1 MIAAPEDVDEA
12 VGVDAGQVG
21 RAHVSLIADLRR
33 TDLEHP
39 FGVDAEHLAG
49 VGVDDAQVISGL
61 DPADAALLGV
71 PEPLVIR
78 HVPPGHRSAELG
90 GRIGDENPGSVA
102 GEELVAI
109 GGVERRGATHDR
121 TQTRQIGG
129 VGVRLEHH
137 AQRSGNEGGGR
148 RAMTT
153 DQIDPPVDVESFEHR
168 ERAPVV
174 HRQQHAKQPAEMGE
188 RRVHQGNP
196 PPKLWLLDRSAG
208 LVVLRPDQHVFEG
221 GVTQVDALGRSRRA
235 ARQHAYGD
243 SGALCRHR
251 RLAGGPGHGD
261 ACAEIVHRD
270 GDCLRRTVHIREV
283 ECRQIVGGSD
293 EDAEVESGHILAGAL
308 RSTPRIDRHHAPA
321 GTQHA
326 EHRADDA
333 RAGAQ
338 QHAHLHPG
346 SGLAPGSGLT
356 PGLAHRITHGVDGRR
371 EVTPRVPTPVE
382 LDGVGVG
389 TDAQDGV
396 DAFGDRR
403 LGHRIRGVVMGS
415 GFAFTSAMPTGLPTR
430 V

>member
-1 MIAAPEDVDEA
+1 MNLGGQLIAGEARFEERDQIFGVDPRCGLAQLDHGDRHGPESLVVAAEHRRGAHRLVAFKRGANVVGQHLEPTADDGVIAAPEDVDEA

-129 VGVRLEHH
+129 VGVRLEDH
-137 AQRSGNEGGGR
+137 AQRGGNEGGGR
-148 RAMTT
+148 RAVTT

-174 HRQQHAKQPAEMGE
+174 HRQQHAKQPTEMGE
-188 RRVHQGNP
+188 RRVHQRNP
-196 PPKLWLLDRSAG
+196 LPKLWGRVFAVG
-208 LVVLRPDQHVFEG
+208 TAFLVVLRPDEDVFKG
-221 GVTQVDALGRSRRA
+221 GVAQVDALGRSRRA

-243 SGALCRHR
+243 SG
-251 RLAGGPGHGD
+251 
-261 ACAEIVHRD
+261 
-270 GDCLRRTVHIREV
+270 
-283 ECRQIVGGSD
+283 S
-293 EDAEVESGHILAGAL
+293 
-308 RSTPRIDRHHAPA
+308 
-321 GTQHA
+321 
-326 EHRADDA
+326 
-333 RAGAQ
+333 
-338 QHAHLHPG
+338 
-346 SGLAPGSGLT
+346 
-356 PGLAHRITHGVDGRR
+356 
-371 EVTPRVPTPVE
+371 
-382 LDGVGVG
+382 
-389 TDAQDGV
+389 
-396 DAFGDRR
+396 
-403 LGHRIRGVVMGS
+403 
-415 GFAFTSAMPTGLPTR
+415 
-430 V
+430 